1 MKDTLVHS
9 NRSCHC
15 QWSGWLDLMERYGL
29 TRSMGAKGCSP
40 DNAAAEGFFGRMK
53 VEAVYLEHW
62 EEYARDEVLALID
75 DRIQWYNHEHIK
87 RPPG

>member
-1 MKDTLVHS
+1 MAGSHGTVRVDAVDG
-9 NRSCHC
+9 R
-15 QWSGWLDLMERYGL
+15 EGL
-29 TRSMGAKGCSP
+29 LA